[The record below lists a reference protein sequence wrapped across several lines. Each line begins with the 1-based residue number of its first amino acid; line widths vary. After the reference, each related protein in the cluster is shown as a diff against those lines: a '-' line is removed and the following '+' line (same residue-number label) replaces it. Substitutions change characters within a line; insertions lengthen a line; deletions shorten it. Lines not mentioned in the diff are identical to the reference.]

1 MFYTWYHKLYK
12 PLTLAISCCGN
23 FHTRREDFFMNLNLV
38 IIPSSKMFP
47 LIVMNHEVSVVIV
60 IAKTF
65 KLSRSQYKPQ
75 SFRPRAFVAEKYD
88 ERRLQN
94 KERINV
100 LFVMT

>member
-1 MFYTWYHKLYK
+1 
-12 PLTLAISCCGN
+12 
-23 FHTRREDFFMNLNLV
+23 
-38 IIPSSKMFP
+38 
-47 LIVMNHEVSVVIV
+47 MNHEVSVVIV